1 MFALT
6 LFPCSIKQTNSMEG
20 GEKTP
25 TSVAPPQLNQMTA
38 VLRILLPNKNKT
50 KQKYTGNE

>member
-1 MFALT
+1 
-6 LFPCSIKQTNSMEG
+6 MEG